1 MYFFNQPTY
10 QVTTVNKT
18 DTDYPRSLLKLK
30 DDAPSTLYCIGNRT
44 LLTKPKAAIIGAD
57 NMDMMTAIRTDKML
71 RDISINYSIMNMA
84 SEGIEYYS
92 LATAKDTNHK
102 TVMLLEGT
110 YNVDSPYY
118 DDVKPM
124 IDDVIKDGGLV
135 ISLYDDN
142 AECIDHYY
150 NHNHILV
157 MLADVIG
164 CPQYNRKCCDVVSYA
179 RKFKKEVIDY

>member
-1 MYFFNQPTY
+1 MYCFDRPTY

-18 DTDYPRSLLKLK
+18 DADYPRSLLKLK

-44 LLTKPKAAIIGAD
+44 LLSQPKAAIIGTD
-57 NMDMMTAIRTDKML
+57 NMDMMATIRTDKML
-71 RDISINYSIMNMA
+71 RDISNDYSIMNMA

-92 LATAKDTNHK
+92 LATARNTNHK

-110 YNVDSPYY
+110 YNIDSPDY

-124 IDDVIKDGGLV
+124 IDDVIRDGGLV
-135 ISLYDDN
+135 ISMYDDN
-142 AECIDHYY
+142 EPYIDQYY

-164 CPQYNRKCCDVVSYA
+164 CPQYNRKCCDVVNYA